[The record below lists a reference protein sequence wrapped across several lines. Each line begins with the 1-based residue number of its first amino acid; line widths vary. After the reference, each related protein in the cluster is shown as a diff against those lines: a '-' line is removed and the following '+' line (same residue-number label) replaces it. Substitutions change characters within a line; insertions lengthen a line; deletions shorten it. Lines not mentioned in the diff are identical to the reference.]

1 MKPCSKKEQHIFPVF
16 SVNFHW
22 MSLPRLMP
30 VSGVDLSSNKGVRVS
45 QVKPSDCFMRLKK
58 LVLPSIVDTSL
69 SSLMTWNLQ
78 SFERDIFTG
87 GESKHTVTPAR
98 YFQGV
103 KIPSKPVVYA
113 PDALNK
119 LWVKSSSLCHST
131 AILKQLTTPDDVNM
145 LPCETERDKILVEN
159 GSCLRCKSVKHRRVK
174 MKHSKFLAPHPQWSF
189 CLKLIFYPVVI
200 MVANVQIWRQHCT
213 R

>member
-1 MKPCSKKEQHIFPVF
+1 
-16 SVNFHW
+16 

-58 LVLPSIVDTSL
+58 LVLPSIFDTSL

-78 SFERDIFTG
+78 SFEWDIFTG

-98 YFQGV
+98 YFQGSRS
-103 KIPSKPVVYA
+103 PQNPWSTPLMPLTNYEWNHHHYA
-113 PDALNK
+113 TAQQYWN
-119 LWVKSSSLCHST
+119 SSPL
-131 AILKQLTTPDDVNM
+131 LTDVNT